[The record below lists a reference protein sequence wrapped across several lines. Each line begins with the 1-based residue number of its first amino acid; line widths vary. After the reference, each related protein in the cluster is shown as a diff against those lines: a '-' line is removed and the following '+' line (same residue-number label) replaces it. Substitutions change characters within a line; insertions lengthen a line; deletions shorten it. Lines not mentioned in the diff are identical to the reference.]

1 MSTKFECARN
11 GKGKAWLYKK
21 TTLRVG
27 SFGEAILFFC
37 GLRRKKKRPVR
48 SGRFAFAIFYLIHK
62 QEFGIFWQR
71 PENVVDFNFQNVH

>member
-27 SFGEAILFFC
+27 SFGEGHF
-37 GLRRKKKRPVR
+37 
-48 SGRFAFAIFYLIHK
+48 IFLWIA
-62 QEFGIFWQR
+62 
-71 PENVVDFNFQNVH
+71 P